1 MRQLLRSLVHPFLN
15 SDTAVES
22 YEILQQAFDK
32 VPPKAVADALG
43 VSLSLVYKWAQ
54 PPEEGKGSGL
64 LNPLDRAAELMKVT
78 RDPELIRW
86 LCQRAGGYFV
96 RNPGKNIE
104 RRDLAPAMNEIIQQ
118 FADLLGAI
126 SEAAADHRVSK
137 DETQLIRRH
146 WDELKTVTEGFVRAC
161 EEGDFDKLP
170 RASPGA

>member
-1 MRQLLRSLVHPFLN
+1 
-15 SDTAVES
+15 VES
-22 YEILQQAFDK
+22 HEVLQQAFDK

-64 LNPLDRAAELMKVT
+64 LNPLDRASELIKLT
-78 RDPELIRW
+78 KDPDLIRW

-96 RNPGKNIE
+96 KNPAKSGE
-104 RRDLAPAMNEIIQQ
+104 RMELAPAMNEIIQQ
-118 FADLLGAI
+118 FADMLGSI
-126 SEAAADHRVSK
+126 SDAATDHRISK
-137 DETQLIRRH
+137 RETQLIRKH

-170 RASPGA
+170 KPA